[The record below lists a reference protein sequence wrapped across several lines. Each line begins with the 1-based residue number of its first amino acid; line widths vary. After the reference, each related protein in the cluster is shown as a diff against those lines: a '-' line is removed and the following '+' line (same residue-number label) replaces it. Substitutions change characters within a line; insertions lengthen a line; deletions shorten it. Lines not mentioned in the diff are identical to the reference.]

1 MFNISKI
8 CDKKLKPICNV
19 NILSIFTNINIYTV
33 NNIGSRIKKLRE
45 EKGITQELMAY
56 ELNISQSNYGR
67 LEKDDRRLN
76 IPKIEKIAEVL
87 DISISLLFGEKND
100 TIHNINDLVQK
111 DIMTQQEKEHIT
123 SLKEEIIFFKRIS

>member
-1 MFNISKI
+1 M
-8 CDKKLKPICNV
+8 
-19 NILSIFTNINIYTV
+19 NILSIFTHIIIYTV

-45 EKGITQELMAY
+45 EKGITQDLMAY

-87 DISISLLFGEKND
+87 NISISVLFKEKAHIN
-100 TIHNINDLVQK
+100 HENNDLAQNHIIIQR
-111 DIMTQQEKEHIT
+111 DKEHIA
-123 SLKEEIIFFKRIS
+123 SLKEEIIFLRKFLDNIVA

>member
-1 MFNISKI
+1 M
-8 CDKKLKPICNV
+8 

-123 SLKEEIIFFKRIS
+123 SLKEEIIFLREFLNNIVA

>member
-1 MFNISKI
+1 M
-8 CDKKLKPICNV
+8 